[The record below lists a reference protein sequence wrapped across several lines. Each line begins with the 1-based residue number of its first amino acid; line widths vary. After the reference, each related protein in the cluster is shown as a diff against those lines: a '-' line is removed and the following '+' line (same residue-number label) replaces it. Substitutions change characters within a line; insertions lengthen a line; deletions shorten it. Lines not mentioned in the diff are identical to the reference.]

1 MKLKLYGLWCVIV
14 TGCYAD
20 VATNCSASV
29 DTQDQHTFNIHIHQN
44 ITQDVDITNE
54 NNNNT
59 GSTNRRCKCCDY
71 FGTKLIECMKSIP
84 AENVKDNFI
93 QLTPKSACSVLNAFD
108 AQQTTELVAYFTK
121 EEWHDWHEK
130 LPQDIQG
137 KIGSTRENAIRSAK
151 RRELCKDLVDII
163 KGLLLL

>member
-20 VATNCSASV
+20 VATNCSASI
-29 DTQDQHTFNIHIHQN
+29 DTQDQRTFNIHIHQN

-59 GSTNRRCKCCDY
+59 SSSNKRCKCCNY

-84 AENVKDNFI
+84 AESVKDNFI
-93 QLTPKSACSVLNAFD
+93 QLTAKSACSVLD
-108 AQQTTELVAYFTK
+108 ALDTQQTTELVSYFTPG
-121 EEWHDWHEK
+121 EWHEWHARLPVPIQEK
-130 LPQDIQG
+130 IS
-137 KIGSTRENAIRSAK
+137 STRENAIRSAK